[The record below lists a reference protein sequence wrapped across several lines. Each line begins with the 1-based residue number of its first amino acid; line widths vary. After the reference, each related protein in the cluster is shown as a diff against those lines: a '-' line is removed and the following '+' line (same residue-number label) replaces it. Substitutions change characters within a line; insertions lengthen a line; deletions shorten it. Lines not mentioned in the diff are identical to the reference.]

1 MLHDN
6 NYHYYTLKGEKMKKN
21 MYLIIGITIM
31 LIGVIIQPSIAK
43 LQPKEEINTD
53 PKEYLIQ
60 TLIDIINNP
69 DVKEILEQSDIELID
84 RNINLREIFL
94 KLLYGCPRVLISTL
108 FTIPRFSTEY
118 LDFVYNNG
126 CEIVKIIGEE
136 DALTII
142 ESVKFKNPET
152 FENINDV
159 IEDNSE
165 LYEKIFTLSSINNDL
180 KLDSPYP
187 KRPIIC
193 ATLTIIFVPLLIIG
207 EIFFELFRNFND
219 LFPLLEEFFLLF
231 CDVSFSLFLY
241 FMILF
246 GCIEWPPYM

>member
-1 MLHDN
+1 
-6 NYHYYTLKGEKMKKN
+6 MKKN
-21 MYLIIGITIM
+21 MCLIIGITVM
-31 LIGVIIQPSIAK
+31 LVGVVIQPSIAK

-60 TLIDIINNP
+60 TLIDIVNNQ
-69 DVKEILEQSDIELID
+69 DVKEILKQSDIELID
-84 RNINLREIFL
+84 NNINFRDVFL

-108 FTIPRFSTEY
+108 FTKPRFSHEY
-118 LDFVYNNG
+118 LDFEYNNG

-136 DALTII
+136 DSSTII

-159 IEDNSE
+159 IENNSD
-165 LYEKIFTLSSINNDL
+165 LYGKILTLNSINNDL
-180 KLDSPYP
+180 KLDLPYP
-187 KRPIIC
+187 KHPIIC
-193 ATLTIIFVPLLIIG
+193 STLAIIFLPLIITG
-207 EIFFELFRNFND
+207 MFFFELFRLFND

-231 CDVSFSLFLY
+231 FDLSFSSFIY
-241 FMILF
+241 FSILF